1 MKKEK
6 KKKGIKVYI
15 PLIVT
20 IAIVLGGGWYW
31 YNEYTKYTST
41 DDAHIDSDNYAISSK
56 ILGRIVHI
64 YFEEGDTVKK
74 GDLLAELDTTELH
87 AQKIQATANLEQ
99 SKAAQLQSEAKYKY
113 DQESI
118 KVLQV
123 GLAKTQEDYTRAKE
137 QYKGDVITKE
147 QYDHSK
153 KAWETAKAQ
162 LDAAKSQLS
171 VSRAQI
177 GSSIAT
183 IETTKAQIGV
193 ISTQLNNT
201 LLYSPVDGVVA
212 KKWLLDGD
220 VTQPGQNVLT
230 VTNNNKLWVAVY
242 LEETKMAG
250 LHLNERSKLEID
262 AYPGVTFLGKIIQL
276 SSNTASQ
283 FSLIPPNNASGNFTK
298 VTQRVPLK
306 ISIDGTNNSVPLSK
320 YKLLAGMSVVVKI
333 IKD

>member
-1 MKKEK
+1 MEK
-6 KKKGIKVYI
+6 KKKKSIKVYI
-15 PLIVT
+15 PLIVA
-20 IAIVLGGGWYW
+20 IAIVLGSSWFW
-31 YNEYTKYTST
+31 YNEYTKYVST

-56 ILGRIVHI
+56 ILGRIKHI

-74 GDLLAELDTTELH
+74 SNLLAELDSTELH
-87 AQKIQATANLEQ
+87 AQKVQAIANLAQ
-99 SKAAQLQSEAKYKY
+99 SEAVQSQSEAKLKY
-113 DQESI
+113 DQENI
-118 KVLQV
+118 KVYQV
-123 GLAKTQEDYTRAKE
+123 SLSKTQEDYTRAKE

-147 QYDHSK
+147 QFDHSK

-162 LDAAKSQLS
+162 LDAAKTQLS

-177 GSSIAT
+177 RSSKAT
-183 IETTKAQIGV
+183 IETTKAQIEI

-201 LLYSPVDGVVA
+201 HLYAPIDGIVA

-220 VTQPGQNVLT
+220 VSQPGQNILT
-230 VTNNNKLWVAVY
+230 VTNAKKLWVIVY

-250 LHLNERSKLEID
+250 LHLGQKAKLEID
-262 AYPGVTFLGKIIQL
+262 AYPNVKFTGKIIQL

-298 VTQRVPLK
+298 ITQRIPLK
-306 ISIDGTNNSVPLSK
+306 ISIDGTEDNVSLSK

-333 IKD
+333 IRGQ